1 MTDHYYI
8 VLKVNASLG
17 TLFIDTQYLI
27 HKSKNDTSERE
38 TEMFKKYTEKLWNF
52 ANSVEQFPCKDIEIT
67 LSELTEE
74 KNLTKDLTEKFQKK
88 VDELSAVK
96 LNRSQLETELKKE
109 KKKFEETLKQREDN
123 LTQTNTYLIT
133 EITNSIKKLNEIK
146 NKSSET
152 ETIKMLEE
160 MIQGLN
166 VNVEN
171 LTTDAGNTVTK
182 VIRVIEFSSWGYKI

>member
-1 MTDHYYI
+1 
-8 VLKVNASLG
+8 
-17 TLFIDTQYLI
+17 
-27 HKSKNDTSERE
+27 
-38 TEMFKKYTEKLWNF
+38 MFKKYTEKLWNF

-96 LNRSQLETELKKE
+96 LNRSQLETELKNE